1 MIFPNNIRQ
10 DIEEV
15 LYHES
20 TILSRLDELASDIT
34 SEYADKDLTVISI
47 LNGSFI
53 FMADLLRRINLPLQL
68 DTLSVSSYHGMHSS
82 GEINFRQHQIADVKG
97 RHVLLLDDILD
108 SGLTLKTIK
117 EKISNAGAL
126 SVKCGVLF
134 SKKVTRKIDI
144 EAEYVGFEID
154 NKFIVGYGLDY
165 NEQYRN
171 LPFVGVLKPEAI
183 KKWQKK

>member
-1 MIFPNNIRQ
+1 MSYPNNIRE
-10 DIEEV
+10 DIEEI
-15 LYHES
+15 LYHET
-20 TILSRLDELASDIT
+20 TILKRLDELASSIT
-34 SEYADKDLTVISI
+34 EEYLNKDLTVISI

-82 GEINFRQHQIADVKG
+82 GEINFRQHQIADVNG

-108 SGLTLKTIK
+108 SGLTLKTVK
-117 EKISNAGAL
+117 EKISSAGAL

-134 SKKVTRKIDI
+134 SKKVPRKINI
-144 EAEYVGFEID
+144 EADYTGFEIG

-171 LPFVGVLKPEAI
+171 LPFVGVLKPESI